1 MSGQAER
8 IWLPEKAADE
18 PKVSGKVLELGDVQ
32 EKARDAEL
40 LRSETFSPED
50 AAGKPLEMEDI
61 LGETSAGRI
70 GLSGGTAEQAA
81 PEKDSSP
88 AGARCEAIV
97 ERDAKASG
105 GLKAIEEA
113 ETILLSEQVTVD
125 FDGFKAVNE
134 MNFELKRGE
143 LRFLIGPN
151 GAGKTTML
159 DCLCGK
165 VRPTK
170 GRILFR
176 GKVDLTNRSEYQ
188 IARLG
193 IGRKFQAPSV
203 FFDLT
208 VEENLELAMH
218 RRKGVFDLLRLR
230 KQDRERLDEQLE
242 MTRLQDK
249 RRIRAGALSH
259 GEKQWLEIGMILMLE
274 PDVVLLDE
282 PVAGMSDEET
292 FLTGELL
299 RRIAKNRSV
308 VVVEHDMEFVRRFAS
323 KVTVMH
329 EGRLLKEG
337 TMEEVQNDKR
347 VVEVYLGGRE
357 HHVESST
364 A

>member
-1 MSGQAER
+1 MNAQ
-8 IWLPEKAADE
+8 
-18 PKVSGKVLELGDVQ
+18 
-32 EKARDAEL
+32 
-40 LRSETFSPED
+40 
-50 AAGKPLEMEDI
+50 
-61 LGETSAGRI
+61 
-70 GLSGGTAEQAA
+70 
-81 PEKDSSP
+81 
-88 AGARCEAIV
+88 
-97 ERDAKASG
+97 
-105 GLKAIEEA
+105 A
-113 ETILLSEQVTVD
+113 ETILSSEKVTVD

-134 MNFELKRGE
+134 MDFELKRGE

-165 VRPTK
+165 VRPSK

-176 GKVDLTNRSEYQ
+176 GKVELTSLSEHR

-203 FFDLT
+203 FLDLT

-218 RRKGVFDLLRLR
+218 RDKSVRYLLRVR
-230 KQDRERLDEQLE
+230 RQDRQRIDERLE
-242 MTRLQDK
+242 MIGLADK
-249 RRIRAGALSH
+249 RHVRAGVLSH

-292 FLTGELL
+292 MKTGELL
-299 RRIAKNRSV
+299 RRIAGDRSI
-308 VVVEHDMEFVRRFAS
+308 VVVEHDMEFVRQFAS

-337 TMEEVQNDKR
+337 TMEEIQRDKR
-347 VVEVYLGGRE
+347 VAEVYLGGRRE
-357 HHVESST
+357 NHAACST